1 MATTDPT
8 VIAPSTT
15 PPVIEG
21 SETEIQGRSPWQL
34 FWFRFKKDKAA
45 IAGLIFVIFLV
56 VLALSAPLV
65 SRYINHHGP
74 NDLHQKERTTELGLP
89 LGPDKEFWFGNDR
102 VGRDVFV
109 RSIYGT
115 RTSLIVALFATGI
128 ALTIGV
134 TLGMLA
140 GYLGGW
146 VDTFVSRVID
156 VVLSMPLLIFAIGIA
171 AACSATAE
179 GCLGGLIKPGLTLVI
194 FIIALFSWTY
204 PARLIRGQT
213 LSLRERE
220 FVEASRSLG
229 ASNLRIM
236 FREVLPNLLAPLI
249 VYGTLLIP
257 ANILFEA
264 YLSYLGLGLPASI
277 PSWGQMIS
285 DATLVFQVAW
295 WMMVFP
301 GLLLLATVLAFNLLG
316 DGLRDALD
324 PRTSRA

>member
-1 MATTDPT
+1 VATTDPT
-8 VIAPSTT
+8 IVAPSST
-15 PPVIEG
+15 PPTIEG
-21 SETEIQGRSPWQL
+21 GESEVQGRTPWQL
-34 FWFRFKKDKAA
+34 FWYRFKKDKFAMVGAA
-45 IAGLIFVIFLV
+45 WVMFLI
-56 VLALSAPLV
+56 VLALTAPLI

-74 NDLHQKERTTELGLP
+74 NDIFQKTRTTDIGLP
-89 LGPDKEFWFGNDR
+89 LGPDKEFWFGNDK

-109 RSIYGT
+109 RTIYGT

-128 ALTIGV
+128 ALSIGV

-140 GYLGGW
+140 GYIGGW
-146 VDTFVSRVID
+146 VDTLVSRAVD

-171 AACSATAE
+171 AACNATPE
-179 GCLGGLIKPGLTLVI
+179 GCLGGVIKPGLTLVI
-194 FIIALFSWTY
+194 FIIALFTWTY

-213 LSLRERE
+213 LSIRERE

-229 ASNLRIM
+229 AGNTRIM
-236 FREVLPNLLAPLI
+236 FREILPNLLAPLI

-264 YLSYLGLGLPASI
+264 YLSFLGLGLPSSI
-277 PSWGQMIS
+277 PSWGQMIA
-285 DATLVFQVAW
+285 DATQVFQVAW

-301 GLLLLATVLAFNLLG
+301 GLLLLSTVLAFNLLG